1 MYIIV
6 LIYLNF
12 YVFLDDIFNENTENV
27 EETTANTII
36 NDFPGLE
43 ADNVMTDKA
52 MVEVN
57 DDSLIEEPF
66 RVMDVDVEML
76 DNTQKVNLSYYL
88 K

>member
-1 MYIIV
+1 MFYQ
-6 LIYLNF
+6 F

-27 EETTANTII
+27 EETTVNNII

-43 ADNVMTDKA
+43 ADNVMPDKA

-57 DDSLIEEPF
+57 DDSMIEEPF
-66 RVMDVDVEML
+66 RVMDVDVDML
-76 DNTQKVNLSYYL
+76 DETQKVIFLFI